1 MSELLYVLLAAAI
14 VVVGTIIISKLSKHG
29 VQLDDVV
36 DNVKKAINVAELILA
51 SIDIDESKKEK
62 PTFVLDVA
70 DMVADYVVALEDT
83 DNKEQLALQTIDEV
97 LKKFGIT
104 PSESEQKLIQIIVKE
119 SLDFAEKKLK

>member
-1 MSELLYVLLAAAI
+1 
-14 VVVGTIIISKLSKHG
+14 
-29 VQLDDVV
+29 
-36 DNVKKAINVAELILA
+36 
-51 SIDIDESKKEK
+51 
-62 PTFVLDVA
+62 VLDVA